1 MNAVVVR
8 RLAKRLGVV
17 VVTVLA
23 GGLLCATMVRLAPGF
38 DTDEREL
45 DSRLNAASVR
55 EIRNQ
60 RAGERNVGRFYIGFL
75 VKASRG
81 DLGESRTLNRPV
93 LSLLR
98 ERLPVTL
105 RLVGIGL
112 LLAWTAGFS
121 TAVTAAMARNTA
133 YDWLLTLA
141 VSVCLSL
148 PAAVLALLVVYW
160 DKPACLALALAVL
173 PKLYSYSRNILIEN
187 CKRLHIL
194 AARAKGLGP
203 MRILIWHVLPVGAPE
218 LLALVGV
225 SASVAIGAAIPVEA
239 LCGIPGIGQLS
250 WQAALG
256 RDLPLLVT
264 ITVLVTLVTL
274 IANTGADFATG
285 SNHQEAQ

>member
-1 MNAVVVR
+1 VGMFYVNF
-8 RLAKRLGVV
+8 LKK
-17 VVTVLA
+17 
-23 GGLLCATMVRLAPGF
+23 
-38 DTDEREL
+38 
-45 DSRLNAASVR
+45 AA
-55 EIRNQ
+55 
-60 RAGERNVGRFYIGFL
+60 
-75 VKASRG
+75 RG

-93 LSLLR
+93 LLLLR

-105 RLVGIGL
+105 RLVGLGL
-112 LLAWTAGFS
+112 LLAWTVGFAM
-121 TAVTAAMARNTA
+121 AVTAAMARNTA
-133 YDWLLTLA
+133 YDWLVTLT

-148 PAAVLALLVVYW
+148 PAAVLALFVVYW

-173 PKLYSYSRNILIEN
+173 PKLYSYSRNLLIDN
-187 CKRLHIL
+187 YKRLHIL

-203 MRILIWHVLPVGAPE
+203 MRILVWHVLPVGAPE

-239 LCGIPGIGQLS
+239 LCGIPGIGQLA

-274 IANTGADFATG
+274 IANTGADFA
-285 SNHQEAQ
+285 SRNRQEAQ

>member
-1 MNAVVVR
+1 MKGVVAR

-17 VVTVLA
+17 ILTVLG
-23 GGLLCATMVRLAPGF
+23 GGLICATMVRLAPGF

-45 DSRLNAASVR
+45 DSRLSADSQNQ
-55 EIRNQ
+55 IRGE
-60 RAGERNVGRFYIGFL
+60 RAGERNVKRFYVNFL
-75 VKASRG
+75 ANAMHG

-93 LSLLR
+93 LALLR
-98 ERLPVTL
+98 ERMPVTL

-112 LLAWTAGFS
+112 ALAWAAGFS
-121 TAVTAAMARNTA
+121 MAVTAAMARATA
-133 YDWLLTLA
+133 YDWLVTLA

-160 DKPACLALALAVL
+160 EKPAYLALGLAVL
-173 PKLYSYSRNILIEN
+173 PKLYSYSRNLLIDN
-187 CKRLHIL
+187 YKRLHIL
-194 AARAKGLGP
+194 AARAKGIGP
-203 MRILIWHVLPVGAPE
+203 LRILLWHVLPVGAPE
-218 LLALVGV
+218 LVALAGV
-225 SASVAIGAAIPVEA
+225 SVSVAIGAAIPVEA
-239 LCGIPGIGQLS
+239 LCGIPGIGQLA

-274 IANTGADFATG
+274 IANAGADFVDG

>member
-17 VVTVLA
+17 VLTVLA

-38 DTDEREL
+38 DADEREL
-45 DSRLNAASVR
+45 DSRLNADSVR
-55 EIRNQ
+55 VIRNQ
-60 RAGERNVGRFYIGFL
+60 RAGERNVGHFYLAFL
-75 VKASRG
+75 KKAAAG
-81 DLGESRTLNRPV
+81 DLGESHTLNRPV

-105 RLVGIGL
+105 RLVALGL
-112 LLAWTAGFS
+112 LFAWTAGFS
-121 TAVTAAMARNTA
+121 LAVTVAMARASA
-133 YDWLLTLA
+133 YDWLVTLL

-148 PAAVLALLVVYW
+148 PAAVLALLIVYW
-160 DKPACLALALAVL
+160 NKPAYLALALAVL
-173 PKLYSYSRNILIEN
+173 PKLYSYSRNLLIEN
-187 CKRLHIL
+187 YKRLHIL

-203 MRILIWHVLPVGAPE
+203 VRILLWHVLPVGAPE
-218 LLALVGV
+218 LLALAGV
-225 SASVAIGAAIPVEA
+225 SVSVAIGAAIPVEA
-239 LCGIPGIGQLS
+239 LCGIPGIGQLA

-274 IANTGADFATG
+274 IANTGADFATA